1 MIRFLKM
8 FQKTVEMFPDRV
20 AVVDRDGTRS
30 TTYRQLYDQA
40 ARVNHWMKA
49 HDIGTE
55 SVTAIYFNKGAEY
68 IATRLGVIMAGAAW
82 VGLEDMMGSSRIQYV
97 TQDCGCKV
105 VFDMHLWEEA
115 MQLEPSYEFADPDD
129 HDLAFYIYTSGSTGE
144 PKGAA
149 NEYGIYDLI
158 MEGVNGF
165 VGPYAFPDGREGK
178 PVPVQFAHVL
188 PETFV
193 GGVLI
198 TVGILSDQSTIHVI
212 SPEMTRDLKQLIRYF
227 VEHKIDTTFMTP
239 TFLNLA
245 NTIPELSLR
254 AAFTG
259 GEIVSGVFSDRF
271 DIVNVYGASEFGYP
285 SCLFTLD
292 RPYDTTPIGYPVGD
306 TDLRLIDENGNES
319 DEGELI
325 VYLPWFRGYHH
336 LPEENERSTCFL
348 NGKKYFRTN
357 DIARRDEK
365 GCYTILG
372 RADDMIK
379 INGNRVD
386 PSETEKAMKEAFDL
400 DFCVVRQVK
409 QGGMAVLCAWYTG
422 DIVLGSERVTA
433 ILSEH
438 LPYYMIPSY
447 YMHID
452 EIPLNANGKVNK
464 RALPDPVI
472 NGNANSVTVPENRN
486 ERLLRDSLERILK
499 IGRTV
504 GIDED
509 FFEIGGDSIYAMQ
522 IVAEDILPGL
532 DISMIYEGRTVRKIC
547 ALYEEKN
554 KRANY
559 RKSDDDQHL
568 QAPLNMSQ
576 EYLVEYEHRYP
587 ESTMLNIPVKFSF
600 RKDVDLKK
608 LADAVKV
615 VLSSHPSLLSTI
627 ELSPDGGYIQRYVPE
642 FNTGIQV
649 EKVTD
654 EELANICS
662 GFVEPFRLDG
672 SPMMRCRILE
682 GETEKVLLFDV
693 YHGICDGWSLGKI
706 FEDVGLALEGK
717 DIPKDYCFELLHEEA
732 DRKVSLSW
740 QKDMEY
746 FRNRYDRENFDS
758 LPKPDHITNANECAY
773 LTCLFDFD
781 RDVSERVSLKYRL
794 GKNGL
799 YLLASAMAIA
809 EYNKTEDVL
818 ISWTWN
824 GRADSRINNS
834 VGVFFKDIPASFH
847 IEKDADVLWLIKET
861 REQIEEGIVHGHASY
876 FMETGAYKGKDL
888 LCFLYQGDMYSYE
901 PDSITANAEMMDKG
915 TYACNNALDVEILES
930 DNEYGVMLNYNG
942 AMYDEASME
951 RFAGLICQKCA
962 EIIAACEKR

>member
-8 FQKTVEMFPDRV
+8 LRKTVEMFPDRV

-49 HDIGTE
+49 HDIGKE
-55 SVTAIYFNKGAEY
+55 SVAAIYFNKGAEY

-82 VGLEDMMGSSRIQYV
+82 VGLEDMMGSARIQYV
-97 TQDCGCKV
+97 IRDCGCKA

-129 HDLAFYIYTSGSTGE
+129 HDLAFFIYTSGSTGE

-165 VGPYAFPDGREGK
+165 VGPYAFPDGRDGE

-193 GGVLI
+193 GGVYI
-198 TVGILSDQSTIHVI
+198 TVGILDAQSTIHVI
-212 SPEMTRDLKQLIRYF
+212 SPELTRDLKQLIRYF

-245 NTIPELSLR
+245 KTIPELSLR
-254 AAFTG
+254 AAYTG
-259 GEIVSGVFSDRF
+259 GEIVSAVFSDRF
-271 DIVNVYGASEFGYP
+271 DIVNIYGTSEFGYP
-285 SCLFTLD
+285 VCLFTLD
-292 RPYDTTPIGYPVGD
+292 RQYDTTPIGYPVGD
-306 TDLRLIDENGNES
+306 TDFRLIDENGNES

-336 LPEENERSTCFL
+336 LPEENERANFLL
-348 NGKKYFRTN
+348 NGKKYFRSK

-365 GCYTILG
+365 GCFTILG

-386 PSETEKAMKEAFDL
+386 PSETEKAMKEAFGL

-409 QGGMAVLCAWYTG
+409 QGDRAFLCTWYTG
-422 DIVLGSERVTA
+422 DTVPEPEHATA

-452 EIPLNANGKVNK
+452 EIPLNANGKVDK

-472 NGNANSVTVPENRN
+472 DGHTHPVTVPESRN
-486 ERLLRDSLERILK
+486 EKILSEMLERILK
-499 IGRTV
+499 TGRTV

-509 FFEIGGDSIYAMQ
+509 FFELGGDSIYAMQ
-522 IVAEDILPGL
+522 IVSEDILPGL

-547 ALYEEKN
+547 ALYEERNTK
-554 KRANY
+554 ANN
-559 RKSDDDQHL
+559 RKSDEDLHL
-568 QAPLNMSQ
+568 QAPLNKSQ
-576 EYLVEYEHRYP
+576 EYLIEYEHKYP
-587 ESTMLNIPVKFSF
+587 DSTMLNLPIRFSL
-600 RKDVDLKK
+600 REDVDLQR
-608 LADAVKV
+608 LADVVKEV
-615 VLSSHPSLLSTI
+615 IRKHPALLSTI
-627 ELSPDGGYIQRYVPE
+627 ELSGDGRYIQRYVPE
-642 FNTGIQV
+642 FDQDFPV

-654 EELANICS
+654 KELEEICS
-662 GFVEPFRLDG
+662 IFVKPFRLDG

-682 GETEKVLLFDV
+682 GDTEKVLLFDV
-693 YHGICDGWSLGKI
+693 YHGICDGWSLNQI
-706 FEDVGLALEGK
+706 FEDVGRILAGQSL
-717 DIPKDYCFELLHEEA
+717 PKDYCFDLLLEEA
-732 DRKVSLSW
+732 HRKDSLPW
-740 QKDMEY
+740 QKDMKY
-746 FRNRYDRENFDS
+746 FQDRYDRENYDT
-758 LPKPDHITNANECAY
+758 LPKPDHVTDNSESIY
-773 LTCLFDFD
+773 LTRLFDFS
-781 RDVSERVSLKYRL
+781 REAAERVCRRFRL

-809 EYNKTEDVL
+809 EYNGTEDVL

-824 GRADSRINNS
+824 GRTDFRTRHS
-834 VGVFFKDIPASFH
+834 VGVFYKDLPASFH
-847 IEKDADVLWLIKET
+847 IENDSNILSLLNDT
-861 REQIEEGIVHGHASY
+861 RRQIEEGIAHGHASY
-876 FMETGAYKGKDL
+876 FMESEKYSDKDL
-888 LCFLYQGDMYSYE
+888 LCLIFQGDLYWYE
-901 PDSITANAEMMDKG
+901 PDAIVTNVEMMDRG
-915 TYACNNALDVEILES
+915 DFASSTSLDVEILES
-930 DNEYGVMLNYNG
+930 DDEYGVMLEYNG
-942 AMYDEASME
+942 AMYEEASME

-962 EIIAACEKR
+962 EIISVCEKR